1 MKLGKYLKKIVKFPN
16 SIKYSC
22 KHLNDNYNKNFTKR
36 IKNLKQEQYKSNSSR
51 FSRILI

>member
-36 IKNLKQEQYKSNSSR
+36 IKNLSENNTSQTVYA
-51 FSRILI
+51 FL